1 MGEGCDGI
9 LLKVQR
15 LWLLKQGGTAGISVY
30 YCLSLTYVEDRFF
43 LLPVLRS
50 RFILWQIFI
59 DKERMQMTKGRYGI
73 HGGQYMPEVLM
84 STVLELEKAYKRYK
98 NDSEFLAELQRLYHE
113 YANRPSML
121 YYAEKMTN
129 DLGGAKIYL
138 KREDLN
144 HTGSHKI
151 NNVLGQ
157 MLLAKK
163 WVKSV

>member
-30 YCLSLTYVEDRFF
+30 YCLYYAD
-43 LLPVLRS
+43 

-98 NDSEFLAELQRLYHE
+98 ND
-113 YANRPSML
+113 PSF
-121 YYAEKMTN
+121 
-129 DLGGAKIYL
+129 
-138 KREDLN
+138 
-144 HTGSHKI
+144 
-151 NNVLGQ
+151 
-157 MLLAKK
+157 
-163 WVKSV
+163 